1 MDFQTYL
8 ERVARRKQAH
18 PTERMGQA
26 YFNQLLEDRPYIA
39 EEVRS
44 DDMLDPFYDDSK
56 IGQFLVFVHL
66 SW

>member
-8 ERVARRKQAH
+8 ERVARRKAIH

-26 YFNQLLEDRPYIA
+26 YFNQLHEDRPDIS
-39 EEVRS
+39 EDVRG
-44 DDMLDPFYDDSK
+44 DEIDPFYNDDL